1 MDLEKENTTAME
13 EERETGL
20 EERQATAVDLQTEAD
35 LAEHPE
41 AEDHLEESHEQ
52 TDYNTFT
59 KAQVVEAVQELT
71 GETDFKKVDRALRGL
86 KPVMDDHRAK
96 ERAAA
101 LNHFIQ
107 EGGVADDF
115 DYKGDELDASFDAQ
129 VRFLRDRKYHYIR
142 NQEDQK
148 ANNLVKKL
156 EILEHLRELLDSSEV
171 TNQFNQF
178 KELQTTWKSIGAV
191 PVAQARTL
199 WANYHALVDRFY
211 DNQSIYNELKDLDR
225 KKNLEAK
232 LDLCTRAEK
241 LAEVER
247 INDAI
252 RDLNELHHEFKHI
265 GPVPMEEKE
274 VVWQRFKTAS
284 DAVYA
289 RRDEFMKTLQAELNA
304 NLQRKQVLCDEVMTF
319 ASFQTD
325 RIKDWNQKTKEI
337 LDLQKRWEEFGGL
350 PRNKAREINKKFW
363 AAFKTFFA
371 NKSAFFKKLDEERT
385 ANLEKKNELIR
396 QANELKESAD
406 WDRTSNEL
414 KRLQQQWKDI
424 GPVPEKLREKVF
436 QEFKVACDYFFEHR
450 RSEFDKKDAEQ
461 DDNLKAKVAIIEEL
475 EQKQAT
481 NTATVEHLKEQE
493 AKFNAIG
500 FVPKKDINTIRDR
513 FQKAVH
519 DYVAALPITTDE
531 KAKLLLEQQLHD
543 LKNDPNA
550 DQKLYQKEQ
559 VIRKKIQKVENDIAV
574 WRNNLEFFARAKN
587 GEKVREEFN
596 VKIEE
601 ASEHLKQLKQQI
613 KLLRTVS

>member
-1 MDLEKENTTAME
+1 MDLDKENITAME
-13 EERETGL
+13 EEREAGI
-20 EERQATAVDLQTEAD
+20 EENHAAAVDLQTEAD
-35 LAEHPE
+35 LSEHPDE
-41 AEDHLEESHEQ
+41 YSGDDGNDQIDFS
-52 TDYNTFT
+52 TFT
-59 KAQVVEAVQELT
+59 KEQLVEAAKELT
-71 GETDFKKVDRALRGL
+71 NETDFKKVDRALRGI
-86 KPVMDDHRAK
+86 KPIMDDHRSR

-115 DYKGDELDASFDAQ
+115 DYKGDNLFSAFDAQ
-129 VRFLRDRKYHYIR
+129 VRFLRDRKHQYIR

-148 ANNLVKKL
+148 TTNLNKKL
-156 EILEHLRELLDSSEV
+156 EILEHLRVLLDSPEV

-178 KELQTTWKSIGAV
+178 KELQKTWKGIGAV

-232 LDLCTRAEK
+232 LDLCVRAEK

-247 INDAI
+247 LNDAI
-252 RDLNELHHEFKHI
+252 RELNELHHEFKHT

-274 VVWQRFKTAS
+274 VVWQRFKAAS
-284 DAVYA
+284 DAVYT

-304 NLQRKQVLCDEVMTF
+304 NMERKHALCDEVIPY

-337 LDLQKRWEEFGGL
+337 LDLQKRWEESGGL
-350 PRNKAREINKKFW
+350 PRNKARDINRKFW

-385 ANLEKKNELIR
+385 VNLEKKTLLIQ
-396 QANELKESAD
+396 QALELKNSD
-406 WDRTSNEL
+406 NWDKTANEL

-424 GPVPEKLREKVF
+424 GPVPEKVREKIY
-436 QEFKVACDYFFEHR
+436 QEFKEACDYFFEHR

-461 DDNLKAKVAIIEEL
+461 DVNLKAKVAIIEEL
-475 EQKQAT
+475 QQHIAT
-481 NTATVEHLKEQE
+481 AATSVEALKDLEE
-493 AKFNAIG
+493 KFNTIG
-500 FVPKKDINTIRDR
+500 FVPKKDISTIRDR

-519 DYVAALPITTDE
+519 DYVAALPITTDQ
-531 KAKLLLEQQLHD
+531 KAKLLLEQQLHE

-550 DQKLYQKEQ
+550 DQKIFQKEQ
-559 VIRKKIQKVENDIAV
+559 AIRKKMQKVENDIAV

-587 GEKVREEFN
+587 GEKVREEFTI
-596 VKIEE
+596 KIDE